1 MRILKEDTVIAKE
14 TLPVSFLTDMISK
27 GWDEVGYLKEASSA
41 IKETYKDTAKIEGLM
56 QDLMD
61 AYLVFIGQVES
72 YLHTEEDIVAD
83 FEPVEEKDVDKELE
97 ADPEMDTII
106 TEPKPSLP
114 EANIDVEPIIE
125 PSLIEAD
132 PERPI
137 EEPVARAKE
146 EPFEFFVDFDEP
158 DMSERRITDDDL
170 YGHEDSEFEH
180 NRLRAQLI
188 D

>member
-1 MRILKEDTVIAKE
+1 
-14 TLPVSFLTDMISK
+14 
-27 GWDEVGYLKEASSA
+27 
-41 IKETYKDTAKIEGLM
+41 
-56 QDLMD
+56 MD

-83 FEPVEEKDVDKELE
+83 SESVEEKAVDKKLE
-97 ADPEMDTII
+97 SDPEIDATV

-114 EANIDVEPIIE
+114 EADIDVEPIIE
-125 PSLIEAD
+125 PSLIETD
-132 PERPI
+132 PEMHI
-137 EEPVARAKE
+137 EEPTSGAKE

-158 DMSERRITDDDL
+158 DMAERRITDDDL
-170 YGHEDSEFEH
+170 YGYEDSEFEH